1 MATAASAPVAHA
13 TAVPSGSVGR
23 RSGVWARWFWS
34 VPDLL
39 PVAVAGF
46 STPAIVM
53 LLANHFVPAL
63 ALALGLVGA
72 SVAVGLVRL
81 EAVEVARR
89 EIVLAGVAIGI
100 VGIWVLLNLRYSA
113 ENLFAQRDSAT
124 YELTARWL
132 MDHQSLPIHTQPDLF
147 GSPLGSDGTSAGFQR
162 QTDTTVFAQ
171 GNHLLPVLLAMVGSV
186 FGTTALLKANV
197 VLAGIALLAFFAIA
211 RRVVGAEFAVIGL
224 LAFALSMPI
233 IYVSRDT
240 FTEPLALLFLM
251 GGMALLYRA
260 VGTGR
265 TLDFAAAGLVTSVA
279 AVVRIYA
286 YAALLTLPV
295 VAAVLLAGAGPQQR
309 RKAMWQSAALL
320 GSAVPMV
327 VIGYV
332 DVSWLSPGYY
342 HNQRSQIVPVA
353 IAGAMLVVIGAVTV
367 AIAWLWRE
375 PIRAR
380 IGTSAGRLLLS
391 RLAGATVIVAFL
403 ALVSRPWWMTARG
416 DLDNLILRVAQQAQG
431 LPVDGTRLYT
441 EYTVDWQAMYFGW
454 PTVILAV
461 LGYVLLLNQLIR
473 RRDYRLLGFLVMT
486 LSLSALYLWTPQIT
500 PDQVWA
506 MRRYVPVVVPGLLI
520 AAATALRAAWTWLTT
535 SSAARVVLRGGV
547 IVGCVAV
554 LVVPWLVTRPVK
566 DLREGAPQAAE
577 IRALCAAVPSDGAVL
592 VVDESL
598 RWGYLQTVR
607 SYCEVPTLALV
618 GASARQVADAAQ
630 AVSAHGRRL
639 YVIASNPSQLTF
651 DGPVP
656 PAFFTAVFTR
666 WPSTLETAPTEPVDQ
681 TVRVY
686 LGRAEAD
693 GRIVPIQPA

>member
-1 MATAASAPVAHA
+1 MATAASAAVTHA
-13 TAVPSGSVGR
+13 TAVPSTPKRR
-23 RSGVWARWFWS
+23 RSGAWARWVWS

-46 STPAIVM
+46 SVPAIVM
-53 LLANHFVPAL
+53 LLANNFIPAI
-63 ALALGLVGA
+63 ALALGVVGA
-72 SVAVGLVRL
+72 SVAVGLVRAG
-81 EAVEVARR
+81 AVEIVRR
-89 EIVLAGVAIGI
+89 EVVLAGVGMGI
-100 VGIWVLLNLRYSA
+100 VGIWVLLNLRFSA

-132 MDHQSLPIHTQPDLF
+132 VDHQSLPIHTQPDLF
-147 GSPLGSDGTSAGFQR
+147 GSPPGFDGTSAGFQR

-171 GNHLLPVLLAMVGSV
+171 GNHLLPVLLAMVGWI
-186 FGTTALLKANV
+186 FGTTAMLKANV

-211 RRVVGAEFAVIGL
+211 RRVVGAGFALVGLVAFAV
-224 LAFALSMPI
+224 SMPM

-260 VGTGR
+260 VDSWR
-265 TLDFAAAGLVTSVA
+265 TLDFAAAGFVTSMA
-279 AVVRIYA
+279 TVVRIDA
-286 YAALLTLPV
+286 YAALLSLLV
-295 VAAVLLAGAGPQQR
+295 VAAILLAIAPPQR
-309 RKAMWQSAALL
+309 WRDTAWRSAALI

-327 VIGYV
+327 VVGYL

-342 HNQRSQIVPVA
+342 HNERSQIIPIAVA
-353 IAGAMLVVIGAVTV
+353 GVVLVVVGVVTV
-367 AIAWLWRE
+367 VTARAWRE
-375 PIRAR
+375 PIKAR
-380 IGTSAGRLLLS
+380 IGTPAGRLLLS

-403 ALVSRPWWMTARG
+403 VLLSRPWWMTTRG
-416 DLDNLILRVAQQAQG
+416 EFDNLILRVAQQAQG
-431 LPVDGTRLYT
+431 LPVDGTRLYF
-441 EYTVDWQAMYFGW
+441 EYTVHWQAMYFGW

-473 RRDYRLLGFLVMT
+473 RSDYRLLGFLVIA

-506 MRRYVPVVVPGLLI
+506 MRRYVPVVVPGLII
-520 AAATALRAAWTWLTT
+520 AATAALRAAWTWSTA
-535 SSAARVVLRGGV
+535 SSAVRVVMRSGV
-547 IVGCVAV
+547 IVACAAV
-554 LVVPWLVTRPVK
+554 LVVPWLVTRPVR
-566 DLREGAPQAAE
+566 DLREEAPQAAQVTV
-577 IRALCAAVPSDGAVL
+577 LCAAVPPDGAVL

-598 RWGYLQTVR
+598 RWGYLQTIR

-618 GASARQVADAAQ
+618 GASARQVADAAR
-630 AVSAHGRRL
+630 AVSAHGRTL
-639 YVIASNPSQLTF
+639 YVVASNPSQLTF

-666 WPSTLETAPTEPVDQ
+666 WPSTLEEAPTEPIEQ

-693 GRIVPIQPA
+693 GRVVPTQPA